1 MYGTEWKQF
10 LNRGYHSLLHRHLV
24 APVGADTV
32 TQRID
37 RWPTPSAR
45 IGTLKTNTNARAV
58 QGPINTHHPSPS
70 RRFQRSFHNALI
82 DHYYFQNDPKR
93 CGPLRRSRCA
103 WPVLCGT
110 LSTLPPP
117 LCLRGSSERH
127 RPQQRRRLLQP
138 LHESVLANLSSRRQS
153 QRPL

>member
-37 RWPTPSAR
+37 
-45 IGTLKTNTNARAV
+45 TNARAV

-82 DHYYFQNDPKR
+82 DHFHFQNDSKR

-127 RPQQRRRLLQP
+127 RPQRRRRRRRRLLQP